1 MPPRGNVW
9 IINCE
14 IEDSFP
20 ISYMYANK
28 YYCFTALFIIFV
40 NTTYD
45 CNIIIFVK
53 YLSSF
58 RENTIIITSDIQYL
72 EVFQRCN
79 IYGDKLIQRLNHYY

>member
-20 ISYMYANK
+20 ISCMYANK
-28 YYCFTALFIIFV
+28 YYWFTPLFIIFV

-45 CNIIIFVK
+45 CNIIIHRE
-53 YLSSF
+53 YISSF